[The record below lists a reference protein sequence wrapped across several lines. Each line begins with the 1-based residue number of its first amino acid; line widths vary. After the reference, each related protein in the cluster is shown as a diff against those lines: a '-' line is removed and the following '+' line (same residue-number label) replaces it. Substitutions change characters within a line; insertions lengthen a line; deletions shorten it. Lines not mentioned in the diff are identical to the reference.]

1 MFVYGIL
8 LSQYIQTNNMNL
20 ENVKNMEIDLAKR
33 DKKLA
38 NIEAQMY
45 AKRFLLI
52 QKRRALANAVKQNNF
67 LEEVKKDYDAY
78 HKHIVEQRQEQ
89 IDAMEYINNYI
100 TEISNE
106 GNLSDEKINETKIQQ
121 EWILS
126 ELRKIK
132 SDLDEII
139 NA

>member
-1 MFVYGIL
+1 
-8 LSQYIQTNNMNL
+8 MNL

-38 NIEAQMY
+38 NLEAQMY

-78 HKHIVEQRQEQ
+78 YKHIVEQRQEQ

-132 SDLDEII
+132 SELDEII

>member
-1 MFVYGIL
+1 
-8 LSQYIQTNNMNL
+8 MNL

-38 NIEAQMY
+38 NLEAQMY

-78 HKHIVEQRQEQ
+78 YKHIVEQRQEQ
-89 IDAMEYINNYI
+89 VSAMEYINNYI

-106 GNLSDEKINETKIQQ
+106 GNLSDEKISETKAQQ

-132 SDLDEII
+132 SELDEII

>member
-1 MFVYGIL
+1 MSATPIKP
-8 LSQYIQTNNMNL
+8 LSAEYPATKSI
-20 ENVKNMEIDLAKR
+20 
-33 DKKLA
+33 
-38 NIEAQMY
+38 
-45 AKRFLLI
+45 
-52 QKRRALANAVKQNNF
+52 ANAVKQNNF

-132 SDLDEII
+132 SELDEII